1 MKILVKSHQIFF
13 NLENRNYSNKVM
25 NKLINEQGE
34 KFYDTKDILKCQKDF
49 YQNLY
54 FNQTN
59 VEDMPLRDTLG
70 ENERKLSDKQSAS
83 LEGELSYT
91 EIANALKN
99 MKNSKSPGLDGFTVE
114 FFKKFWIDI
123 GIFILRSLN
132 YGNRNGSLTITQ
144 KQGLITC
151 LPKPNKSRLSLK
163 NWRPISLLNVIYKLA
178 SSVIAN
184 RVKNTLQNI
193 IHENQK
199 GFIAGR
205 FIGENI
211 RLIYD
216 VLFETKQQNIPGL
229 ILSIDFKKA
238 FDTVSWKFI
247 SKTLDCFNFGES
259 IKNRYIFFR
268 KGRKQAYYRMG
279 SCQSFFF

>member
-1 MKILVKSHQIFF
+1 
-13 NLENRNYSNKVM
+13 M

-34 KFYDTKDILKCQKDF
+34 EFYDTKDILKCQKDF

-59 VEDMPLRDTLG
+59 VDDMPLRDTLG

-99 MKNSKSPGLDGFTVE
+99 LKNSKSPRLDGFTVE

-123 GIFILRSLN
+123 GISILRSLN
-132 YGNRNGSLTITQ
+132 YGYRNGSLSITQ

-178 SSVIAN
+178 PSVIAN

-229 ILSIDFKKA
+229 ILSIDFEKA

>member
-34 KFYDTKDILKCQKDF
+34 EFYDTKDILKCQKDF

-59 VEDMPLRDTLG
+59 VDDMPLRDTLG
-70 ENERKLSDKQSAS
+70 ENERKLSYKQSAS

-99 MKNSKSPGLDGFTVE
+99 MKNSKSPRLDGFTVE

-132 YGNRNGSLTITQ
+132 YGYRNGSLSITQ

-229 ILSIDFKKA
+229 ILSIDFEKA